1 MLYEKLNADMKSAM
15 INKDKDTLSTLRYLK
30 SAIDLYR
37 INNKL
42 DEVTD
47 EVVIDI
53 ASKQVKTHKESI
65 LEFEKGNRLDLAEN
79 LKREIK
85 LLETFLPEQL
95 SDEEIETELNKIF
108 DEVKPTSKADMGKI
122 MREVNSKLKGRV
134 DMKKVSE
141 LVNNKINSL

>member
-65 LEFEKGNRLDLAEN
+65 LEFEKGNRLDLVEN

-141 LVNNKINSL
+141 IVNSKINSL

>member
-15 INKDKDTLSTLRYLK
+15 ISKDKDTLSTLRYLK

-141 LVNNKINSL
+141 LVNSKINSL

>member
-65 LEFEKGNRLDLAEN
+65 LEFEKGNRLDLVEN
-79 LKREIK
+79 LQREIK

-95 SDEEIETELNKIF
+95 SDEEIEIELNKIF

-141 LVNNKINSL
+141 IVNSKINSL

>member
-15 INKDKDTLSTLRYLK
+15 ISKDKDTLSTLRYLK

-42 DEVTD
+42 EEVTD

-65 LEFEKGNRLDLAEN
+65 LEFEKGNRLDLVEN

-95 SDEEIETELNKIF
+95 SDEEIESELNKIF

-141 LVNNKINSL
+141 IVNNKINSL

>member
-15 INKDKDTLSTLRYLK
+15 INKDKETLSTLRYLK
-30 SAIDLYR
+30 SAIDLYK

-42 DEVTD
+42 EEVTD

-65 LEFEKGNRLDLAEN
+65 LEFEKGNRLDLVEN

-85 LLETFLPEQL
+85 LLEAFLPEQL
-95 SDEEIETELNKIF
+95 SDEEIEVELNKIF
-108 DEVKPTSKADMGKI
+108 DEVNPTSKADMGKI

-141 LVNNKINSL
+141 LVNSKINSL

>member
-65 LEFEKGNRLDLAEN
+65 LEFEKGNRLDLVEN
-79 LKREIK
+79 LQREIK

-95 SDEEIETELNKIF
+95 SDEEIEIELNKIF

-122 MREVNSKLKGRV
+122 MREVNSKLKCRV

-141 LVNNKINSL
+141 IVNSKINSL

>member
-15 INKDKDTLSTLRYLK
+15 ISKDKDTLSTLRYLK

-42 DEVTD
+42 EEVTD

-65 LEFEKGNRLDLAEN
+65 LEFEKGNRLDLVEN

-95 SDEEIETELNKIF
+95 SDEEIESELNKIF

>member
-95 SDEEIETELNKIF
+95 SDEEIEIELNKIF

>member
-141 LVNNKINSL
+141 IVNSKINSL

>member
-15 INKDKDTLSTLRYLK
+15 ISKDKDTLSTLRYLK

-65 LEFEKGNRLDLAEN
+65 LEFEKGNRLDLVEN
-79 LKREIK
+79 LTREIK

-95 SDEEIETELNKIF
+95 SDEEIESELNKIF

>member
-95 SDEEIETELNKIF
+95 SDEEIEIELNKIF

-141 LVNNKINSL
+141 IVNNKINSL

>member
-95 SDEEIETELNKIF
+95 SDEEIEIELNKIF
-108 DEVKPTSKADMGKI
+108 DEVNPTSKADMGKI

-141 LVNNKINSL
+141 IVNSKINSL

>member
-15 INKDKDTLSTLRYLK
+15 ISKDKDTLSTLRYLK

-65 LEFEKGNRLDLAEN
+65 LEFEKGNRLDLVEN
-79 LKREIK
+79 LTREIK
-85 LLETFLPEQL
+85 LSGTILPEQL
-95 SDEEIETELNKIF
+95 SDEQIE
-108 DEVKPTSKADMGKI
+108 S
-122 MREVNSKLKGRV
+122 
-134 DMKKVSE
+134 
-141 LVNNKINSL
+141 

>member
-95 SDEEIETELNKIF
+95 SDEEIEIELNKIF

-141 LVNNKINSL
+141 LVNSKINSL

>member
-95 SDEEIETELNKIF
+95 SDEEIESELNKIF

>member
-65 LEFEKGNRLDLAEN
+65 LE
-79 LKREIK
+79 
-85 LLETFLPEQL
+85 
-95 SDEEIETELNKIF
+95 
-108 DEVKPTSKADMGKI
+108 
-122 MREVNSKLKGRV
+122 
-134 DMKKVSE
+134 
-141 LVNNKINSL
+141 

>member
-15 INKDKDTLSTLRYLK
+15 ISKDKETLSTLRYLK
-30 SAIDLYR
+30 SAIDLYK

-42 DEVTD
+42 EEVTD

-65 LEFEKGNRLDLAEN
+65 LEFERGNRLDLVEN
-79 LKREIK
+79 LNREIK

-95 SDEEIETELNKIF
+95 SDEEVEAELNKIF
-108 DEVKPTSKADMGKI
+108 EEVKPTSKADMGKI

>member
-65 LEFEKGNRLDLAEN
+65 LEFEKGNRLDLVEN
-79 LKREIK
+79 LQREIK

-95 SDEEIETELNKIF
+95 SDEEIEIELNKIF

-122 MREVNSKLKGRV
+122 MREVNATLKGKV

>member
-65 LEFEKGNRLDLAEN
+65 LEFEKGNRLDLVEN
-79 LKREIK
+79 LQREIK

-95 SDEEIETELNKIF
+95 SDEEIEIELNKIF

-141 LVNNKINSL
+141 LVNSKINSL

>member
-15 INKDKDTLSTLRYLK
+15 ISKDKDTLSTLRYLK

-65 LEFEKGNRLDLAEN
+65 LEFEKGNRLDLVEN

-95 SDEEIETELNKIF
+95 SDEEIESELNKIF

>member
-1 MLYEKLNADMKSAM
+1 MLYDKLNADMKTAM

-42 DEVTD
+42 DEVSD
-47 EVVIDI
+47 DVVIDV

-65 LEFEKGNRLDLAEN
+65 LEFERGNRLDLVDK
-79 LKREIK
+79 LKEEIK
-85 LLETFLPEQL
+85 LLQTFLPEQL
-95 SDEEIETELNKIF
+95 SDEEMETEINKIF
-108 DEVKPTSKADMGKI
+108 EIVKPTSKADMGKI
-122 MREVNSKLKGRV
+122 MREVNATLKGKV

-141 LVNNKINSL
+141 LVNTKINSL